1 MSIPH
6 STNRYTIKQ
15 SYSNG
20 STLSLTEPLSPTR
33 MMGLLETL
41 LESQNL
47 TEIQIKRVTINDLT
61 KLCVSWLSDEWRDET
76 NYYKAMILDENSD
89 LWPFP
94 LIILDNIPK
103 SIVDDYNNNDCES
116 VIRWLWINEF
126 TEEQKRHLMK
136 EYDNV

>member
-1 MSIPH
+1 
-6 STNRYTIKQ
+6 
-15 SYSNG
+15 
-20 STLSLTEPLSPTR
+20 